1 MTIHGSYDNI
11 PKQIAMDMAIIL
23 RYLIK
28 KNGGTLLL
36 PTIEEMEQFEDL
48 SKKDVVDKYTI
59 KENNI
64 IIGTRLEIVRIA

>member
-64 IIGTRLEIVRIA
+64 IIGIRLEIVRIA